1 MALPPR
7 PVWLVLADPLSTRVL
22 VESGVVDRLGERLG
36 DRLQPVFLLPR
47 DAAATWEARLPE
59 GARSALHHE
68 DLYPADVPL
77 PEKVLRRSDRWL
89 DRNLGYYPLA
99 IRLNYRHGLHLE
111 RMQPGHRNELL
122 DSARVGRLPRHPAV
136 DRAMTRWHFSTRR
149 YVAHALARRLAAERP
164 ALVLSNLQMQSAVP
178 FLLAGWRLG
187 LPLVG
192 NVASWDHTVG
202 KGVISPRLDRYLVQN
217 ERMRGDLVRYHGVPE
232 ARIVV
237 TGWPQS
243 DVFAVPRPREAYEA
257 VVRGYGLDPARPL
270 VLVMGNT
277 PTNTPSEERFFA
289 RLVSWWRDSGADAR
303 FSLLFR
309 PHPRDR
315 QWRMRFAGA
324 LEVPGAAVQEPSF
337 TDIDVLATLLQ
348 HGDCVVTNAGTIL
361 LDALVNDRPVV
372 CVLYDEGCGPPEES
386 WAAKSVIGEH
396 YRDVAS
402 SGAYHA
408 ARSFEEVVA
417 GIERSLADPGE
428 LAGRRRRVVE
438 VVVGQVDGHVAD
450 RFAEAALALAY
461 APLDGEPG

>member
-1 MALPPR
+1 MAHSLR
-7 PVWLVLADPLSTRVL
+7 PVWLVLADPLSTRVF
-22 VESGVVDRLGERLG
+22 VESGVVDRLAERLG
-36 DRLQPVFLLPR
+36 DRLQPVFLLRREAVEP
-47 DAAATWEARLPE
+47 WEARLPA
-59 GARSALHHE
+59 GVRQALHHA

-77 PEKVLRRSDRWL
+77 PEKVLRRTDRWL
-89 DRNLGYYPLA
+89 DRQVGYYPLA

-149 YVAHALARRLAAERP
+149 YISHALTRRLVADRP
-164 ALVLSNLQMQSAVP
+164 VLVLSNLQMQSAVP

-217 ERMRGDLVRYHGVPE
+217 ERMRSDLARYHGVPAE
-232 ARIVV
+232 RVVV

-243 DVFAVPRPREAYEA
+243 DVFAVRRPREAYEA
-257 VVRGYGLDPARPL
+257 VLRGYGLDPTQPL

-277 PTNTPSEERFFA
+277 PTNTPREERFFE
-289 RLVSWWRDSGADAR
+289 RLVGWWRESGADRR

-315 QWRMRFAGA
+315 QWRRRFAAA
-324 LEVPGAAVQEPSF
+324 LDVPGAAVQEPSF
-337 TDIDVLATLLQ
+337 TDLEVLATLLR

-372 CVLYDEGCGPPEES
+372 CVLYDEGGGGPPEES

-396 YRDVAS
+396 YRDVAA
-402 SGAYHA
+402 SGAYHPA
-408 ARSFEEVVA
+408 TSFDEVVA

-428 LAGRRRRVVE
+428 LAAERRRVVDL
-438 VVVGQVDGHVAD
+438 VVGPVDGHAAD
-450 RFAEAALALAY
+450 RVVEALLE
-461 APLDGEPG
+461 GVEG